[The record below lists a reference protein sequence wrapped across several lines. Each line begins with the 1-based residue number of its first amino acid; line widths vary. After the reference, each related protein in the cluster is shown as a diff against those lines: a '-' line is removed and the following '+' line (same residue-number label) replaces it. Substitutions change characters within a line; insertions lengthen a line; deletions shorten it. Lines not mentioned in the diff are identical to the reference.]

1 MEKFV
6 SFNIK
11 LNISFYPTLVI
22 TPQIRTSI
30 KILSMNQI
38 ELQAT
43 ISKELNENPIL
54 YPSRIKLLIIN

>member
-11 LNISFYPTLVI
+11 LNISSYPTLVI